1 MLVLKNISKTFNHN
15 TPYENKVFSHLSF
28 KVNEGDFITIVGGNG
43 AGKSTLLNII
53 SGAIQAD
60 SGRIILNGKDISK
73 VPEYKRAVFIGRVFQ
88 DPMLGTSP
96 SMTIEENLS
105 LALSRSNNISLK
117 WGLNINKQKLFK
129 SYLSNIPLGLEKRL
143 KTKVSL
149 LSGGQRQALTLIMA
163 TMKKPDILL
172 LDEHT
177 ASLDPKTALLVN
189 NMTEEIIKKNKITT
203 LMVTHNLE
211 HALKM
216 GNRLIMMHNGRI
228 IMDIKGEEK
237 AAMDIPQLLDK
248 FEQTQGEK
256 FANDRVMLAR

>member
-105 LALSRSNNISLK
+105 LALQI
-117 WGLNINKQKLFK
+117 KQ
-129 SYLSNIPLGLEKRL
+129 YL
-143 KTKVSL
+143 T
-149 LSGGQRQALTLIMA
+149 
-163 TMKKPDILL
+163 
-172 LDEHT
+172 
-177 ASLDPKTALLVN
+177 
-189 NMTEEIIKKNKITT
+189 
-203 LMVTHNLE
+203 
-211 HALKM
+211 
-216 GNRLIMMHNGRI
+216 
-228 IMDIKGEEK
+228 
-237 AAMDIPQLLDK
+237 
-248 FEQTQGEK
+248 
-256 FANDRVMLAR
+256 